1 MKRFIWKCALLA
13 SAVLVLPGCSNQSS
27 PKVPV
32 MHAAPVD
39 GVQFA
44 YLIATSTIESESP
57 MDLPRGARTR
67 YRIVTVQQQGNCVG
81 GCPASTIYV
90 AVWDTNDW
98 SPEHMKLY
106 KIANIKFYSSLRVT
120 SYDPMVS
127 SGTFLTFRVNSRPFP
142 QVVEPFEV
150 SVSREDCLVKPVTT

>member
-1 MKRFIWKCALLA
+1 
-13 SAVLVLPGCSNQSS
+13 
-27 PKVPV
+27 
-32 MHAAPVD
+32 
-39 GVQFA
+39 
-44 YLIATSTIESESP
+44 
-57 MDLPRGARTR
+57 
-67 YRIVTVQQQGNCVG
+67 
-81 GCPASTIYV
+81 V

-106 KIANIKFYSSLRVT
+106 KIANMKFYSSLRVT